1 MERFE
6 DLSKYYEIDESL
18 YIYNFDGIKLFNPI
32 DYNDILNKWNI
43 LNTIAK
49 MFNMYYEGDSKKR
62 TYTYNY
68 LFCCVTSIEEL
79 PKMIRMPDK
88 CIKDINKVFC
98 KKDKYLNKLLR

>member
-6 DLSKYYEIDESL
+6 DLS
-18 YIYNFDGIKLFNPI
+18 
-32 DYNDILNKWNI
+32 
-43 LNTIAK
+43 
-49 MFNMYYEGDSKKR
+49 M
-62 TYTYNY
+62 YTYNY

-88 CIKDINKVFC
+88 CIKDINKVFS